1 MSDRPRIREH
11 TRSALWVSTSLATR
25 GGISTFI
32 RTVQGTPLWGDW
44 NVAHIA
50 THRDGSV
57 SARVRAFV
65 GGTAAFVRAL
75 VTGRPD
81 LVHLHTASYGS
92 FVRKATLAWL
102 ATAAAL
108 PVVLHV
114 HGAEFGLFYERSPRL
129 LQLVI
134 RATLHRAAA
143 VVALGERWGQR
154 LHRIAP
160 GARITVIPNAVHLDR
175 PVVQSGGS
183 DPVHVVFLGRIGD
196 RKGTFTLLEAWA
208 LLAPAAPGARL
219 TIAGDGEID
228 RARDEIGRLGL
239 DASVEVLDWLTPG
252 RTHDL
257 LRSAHVLALPSR
269 DEGQPMAV
277 LEAMASGLC
286 VVASNAGGIPDLID
300 DGVSGLLVPPSDV
313 TALAAA
319 LCRVITDHDT
329 RARLGRAAH
338 ERACRDF
345 DVEVVWKRLDALYQ
359 EVLP

>member
-1 MSDRPRIREH
+1 MSSRAVVREH

-25 GGISTFI
+25 GGMSTFV
-32 RTVQGTPLWGDW
+32 RTLQGTPLWANW
-44 NVAHIA
+44 KVTHIA

-57 SARVRAFV
+57 PARIMAFADGTVAFV
-65 GGTAAFVRAL
+65 HTL
-75 VTGRPD
+75 VTRRPD
-81 LVHLHTASYGS
+81 LVHLHTSSYGS

-114 HGAEFGLFYERSPRL
+114 HGSEFGLFYERSPRL
-129 LQLVI
+129 LQLII

-143 VVALGERWGQR
+143 VVALGDRWGER
-154 LHRIAP
+154 LRRIAP
-160 GARITVIPNAVHLDR
+160 DARITVIPNAVHLDR
-175 PVVQSGGS
+175 PVVQSCGS

-208 LLAPAAPGARL
+208 LLAPAASTARL
-219 TIAGDGEID
+219 TIAGDGEVD
-228 RARDEIGRLGL
+228 RARDEIARLGVS
-239 DASVEVLDWLTPG
+239 ASVEVLNWLTPE
-252 RTHDL
+252 RTHAL

-286 VVASNAGGIPDLID
+286 VVAGNAGGIPDLID
-300 DGVSGLLVPPSDV
+300 DGVTGLLVPPCDV
-313 TALAAA
+313 AALAAA
-319 LCRVITDHDT
+319 LCSVITDHDT
-329 RARLGRAAH
+329 RARLGGAAH

-359 EVLP
+359 EVLT